1 MATTYLRKLI
11 ISAENGESDEEE
23 KWVSHYSSNHQILLV
38 GEGDFSF
45 SLSLANAFA
54 SASNICASSL
64 DSYDIL
70 MKKYKNASSNLE
82 NLEKLGACLLHEVDA
97 TKMKHHPDLANRKF
111 DRIIFNFPHAGFYGK
126 EDNPHMIQMH
136 RNLVQGFFR
145 SARGMLRANGE
156 IHVNHKT
163 SSPFSLWNLEELA
176 SGCSLALIQCVDFNV
191 EDYPGY
197 HNKRGDDSRC
207 DEPFPLGKSSTFK
220 FGFCPRAK
228 KASKATKRW
237 GSMCNKSQHF
247 QTISMPMQLHS
258 TSDFNYHQRNHTLN
272 RIPLRVKLRPI
283 IPNQNQY
290 SGVFDRNF
298 NGLVQTCQ
306 ANSLRSARYDDLG
319 SLRHGLDR
327 QLVEVPR
334 TLNGNLPFMHEHKH
348 EHEVRHSLDRQVV
361 GVPRT
366 INDNLYYMYEHEQAR
381 HSLDRQKVEVP
392 RTLHGN
398 LYYVHEHEN
407 SLDRQMIEMP
417 RTLNGNSY
425 YMHEHKPARH
435 SVDRQMVEMPRALND
450 NLYYMHEH
458 DHELAH
464 ISNSRPH
471 LHRALACQTY
481 QLKVPNTRDVL
492 RL

>member
-1 MATTYLRKLI
+1 MATTYLGKLML
-11 ISAENGESDEEE
+11 SAENGESDEEE

-54 SASNICASSL
+54 TASNICASSL
-64 DSYDIL
+64 DSYDTL
-70 MKKYKNASSNLE
+70 MKKYKNAISNLE

-97 TKMKHHPDLANRKF
+97 TKMKHHTDLANRKF

-163 SSPFSLWNLEELA
+163 SAPFSLWNLEKLA
-176 SGCSLALIQCVDFNV
+176 SECSLAWIQCVDFNV

-197 HNKRGDDSRC
+197 QNKRGDDSRC

-220 FGFCPRAK
+220 FGFFPRAK
-228 KASKATKRW
+228 KATKATKS
-237 GSMCNKSQHF
+237 GVSMCNKSQHF

-258 TSDFNYHQRNHTLN
+258 TSDFNYHRRNHTLN
-272 RIPLRVKLRPI
+272 RIPLHVKLRPI

-298 NGLVQTCQ
+298 NGLVRTCQ
-306 ANSLRSARYDDLG
+306 ANSLRSVRYDGLG

-334 TLNGNLPFMHEHKH
+334 TLNGNLPYMHEHKH
-348 EHEVRHSLDRQVV
+348 EHAVRHSLDRQVV

-366 INDNLYYMYEHEQAR
+366 INDNLYYM
-381 HSLDRQKVEVP
+381 
-392 RTLHGN
+392 
-398 LYYVHEHEN
+398 HEHEN

-435 SVDRQMVEMPRALND
+435 SVDRQMVEMPRALNG
-450 NLYYMHEH
+450 NFNYMHEH
-458 DHELAH
+458 EHELAH

-481 QLKVPNTRDVL
+481 QLKVPNTRDIL

>member
-1 MATTYLRKLI
+1 MATTYLGKLML
-11 ISAENGESDEEE
+11 SAENGESDEEE

-64 DSYDIL
+64 DSY
-70 MKKYKNASSNLE
+70 
-82 NLEKLGACLLHEVDA
+82 GACLLHEVDA
-97 TKMKHHPDLANRKF
+97 TKMKHHTDLANRKF

-163 SSPFSLWNLEELA
+163 SAPFSLWNLEKLA
-176 SGCSLALIQCVDFNV
+176 SECSLAWIQCVDFNV

-197 HNKRGDDSRC
+197 QNKRGDDSRC

-228 KASKATKRW
+228 KATKATKS
-237 GSMCNKSQHF
+237 GVSMCNKSQHF

-258 TSDFNYHQRNHTLN
+258 TSDFNYHRRNHTLN
-272 RIPLRVKLRPI
+272 RIPLHVKLRPI

-298 NGLVQTCQ
+298 NGLVRTCQ
-306 ANSLRSARYDDLG
+306 ANSLRSARYDGLG

-334 TLNGNLPFMHEHKH
+334 TLNGNLPYMHEHKH

-366 INDNLYYMYEHEQAR
+366 INDNLYYM
-381 HSLDRQKVEVP
+381 
-392 RTLHGN
+392 
-398 LYYVHEHEN
+398 HEHEN
-407 SLDRQMIEMP
+407 SLDRKMIEMP
-417 RTLNGNSY
+417 RTLNGNTY

-435 SVDRQMVEMPRALND
+435 SVDRQMVEMPRALNG
-450 NLYYMHEH
+450 NFNYMHEH
-458 DHELAH
+458 EHELAH

-471 LHRALACQTY
+471 LHRALACQT
-481 QLKVPNTRDVL
+481 
-492 RL
+492 

>member
-1 MATTYLRKLI
+1 
-11 ISAENGESDEEE
+11 
-23 KWVSHYSSNHQILLV
+23 
-38 GEGDFSF
+38 
-45 SLSLANAFA
+45 
-54 SASNICASSL
+54 
-64 DSYDIL
+64 
-70 MKKYKNASSNLE
+70 
-82 NLEKLGACLLHEVDA
+82 
-97 TKMKHHPDLANRKF
+97 MKHHTDLANRKF

-163 SSPFSLWNLEELA
+163 SAPFSLWNLEKLA
-176 SGCSLALIQCVDFNV
+176 SECSLAWIQCVDFNV

-197 HNKRGDDSRC
+197 QNKRGDDSRC

-228 KASKATKRW
+228 KATKATKS
-237 GSMCNKSQHF
+237 GVSMCNKSQHF

-258 TSDFNYHQRNHTLN
+258 TSDFNYHRRNHTLN
-272 RIPLRVKLRPI
+272 RIPLHVKLRPI

-298 NGLVQTCQ
+298 NGLVRTCQ
-306 ANSLRSARYDDLG
+306 ANSLRSARYDGLG

-334 TLNGNLPFMHEHKH
+334 TLNGNLPYMHEHKH

-366 INDNLYYMYEHEQAR
+366 INDNLYYM
-381 HSLDRQKVEVP
+381 
-392 RTLHGN
+392 
-398 LYYVHEHEN
+398 HEHEN
-407 SLDRQMIEMP
+407 SLDRKMIEMP
-417 RTLNGNSY
+417 RTLNGNTY

-435 SVDRQMVEMPRALND
+435 SVDRQMVEMPRALNG
-450 NLYYMHEH
+450 NFNYMHEH
-458 DHELAH
+458 EHELAH

-471 LHRALACQTY
+471 LHRALACQT
-481 QLKVPNTRDVL
+481 
-492 RL
+492 

>member
-1 MATTYLRKLI
+1 MTYDEEQIKILAREVKQLRNK
-11 ISAENGESDEEE
+11 NEEE

-54 SASNICASSL
+54 TASNICASSL
-64 DSYDIL
+64 DSYDTL
-70 MKKYKNASSNLE
+70 MKKYKNAISNLE

-97 TKMKHHPDLANRKF
+97 TKMKHHTDLANRKF

-163 SSPFSLWNLEELA
+163 SAPFSLWNLEKLA
-176 SGCSLALIQCVDFNV
+176 SECSLAWIQCVDFNV

-197 HNKRGDDSRC
+197 QNKRGDDSRC

-220 FGFCPRAK
+220 FGFFPRAK
-228 KASKATKRW
+228 KATKATKS
-237 GSMCNKSQHF
+237 G
-247 QTISMPMQLHS
+247 
-258 TSDFNYHQRNHTLN
+258 
-272 RIPLRVKLRPI
+272 
-283 IPNQNQY
+283 NQY

-298 NGLVQTCQ
+298 NGLVRTCQ
-306 ANSLRSARYDDLG
+306 ANSLRSVRYDGLG

-334 TLNGNLPFMHEHKH
+334 TLNGNLPYMHEHKH
-348 EHEVRHSLDRQVV
+348 EHAVRHSLDRQVV

-366 INDNLYYMYEHEQAR
+366 INDNLYYM
-381 HSLDRQKVEVP
+381 
-392 RTLHGN
+392 
-398 LYYVHEHEN
+398 HEHEN

-435 SVDRQMVEMPRALND
+435 SVDRQMVEMPRALNG
-450 NLYYMHEH
+450 NFNYMHEH
-458 DHELAH
+458 EHELAH

-481 QLKVPNTRDVL
+481 QLKVPNTRDIL

>member
-1 MATTYLRKLI
+1 MTGSSYLRYIPNLRCDI
-11 ISAENGESDEEE
+11 DACIQ
-23 KWVSHYSSNHQILLV
+23 VSR
-38 GEGDFSF
+38 D
-45 SLSLANAFA
+45 
-54 SASNICASSL
+54 
-64 DSYDIL
+64 
-70 MKKYKNASSNLE
+70 
-82 NLEKLGACLLHEVDA
+82 
-97 TKMKHHPDLANRKF
+97 
-111 DRIIFNFPHAGFYGK
+111 
-126 EDNPHMIQMH
+126 HMMH

-145 SARGMLRANGE
+145 SAKGMLRANGE

-163 SSPFSLWNLEELA
+163 NAPFSLWNLKKLA

-197 HNKRGDDSRC
+197 HNKRGDGSRC

-220 FGFCPRAK
+220 FGFCSRAK

-247 QTISMPMQLHS
+247 QTISMPMQLRS
-258 TSDFNYHQRNHTLN
+258 TSDFNYHRRNHTVN

-298 NGLVQTCQ
+298 NGLVRTCQ
-306 ANSLRSARYDDLG
+306 ANSLRSDFDARYDDLG

-334 TLNGNLPFMHEHKH
+334 TLNGNLPYMHEHKH
-348 EHEVRHSLDRQVV
+348 EHEQVRHSLDRQVV

-392 RTLHGN
+392 RALHGN
-398 LYYVHEHEN
+398 LYYMHEHEN
-407 SLDRQMIEMP
+407 SLDRRMIEMP

-435 SVDRQMVEMPRALND
+435 SVDRQLVEMPRALNG
-450 NLYYMHEH
+450 NLYYMHDRE
-458 DHELAH
+458 HELAH

-471 LHRALACQTY
+471 LHRALACPTS

>member
-1 MATTYLRKLI
+1 MATTYLRKLM

-23 KWVSHYSSNHQILLV
+23 KWVSHYSSKHQILLV

-70 MKKYKNASSNLE
+70 MKKYKNAIPNLE

-97 TKMKHHPDLANRKF
+97 TKMKHHTDLANRKF

-163 SSPFSLWNLEELA
+163 NALFSQWNLEKLA
-176 SGCSLALIQCVDFNV
+176 SGCSLALIQCVDFNI

-197 HNKRGDDSRC
+197 HNKRGDGSRC

-220 FGFCPRAK
+220 FSFCPRAK
-228 KASKATKRW
+228 EASKATKRW

-258 TSDFNYHQRNHTLN
+258 TSDFNYH
-272 RIPLRVKLRPI
+272 LRPI

-298 NGLVQTCQ
+298 NGLVRTCQ
-306 ANSLRSARYDDLG
+306 TNSLRSDFDVIYDDLG

-334 TLNGNLPFMHEHKH
+334 TLNGKLPYMHEHKH
-348 EHEVRHSLDRQVV
+348 EHERVRHSLDRQVV

-366 INDNLYYMYEHEQAR
+366 INDNLCYMYKHEQAR

-398 LYYVHEHEN
+398 LYYMHEHEN

-417 RTLNGNSY
+417 RTLNGYSY

-435 SVDRQMVEMPRALND
+435 SVDRQMVEMPRALNG
-450 NLYYMHEH
+450 NVYYMHEH
-458 DHELAH
+458 EHELAH

-471 LHRALACQTY
+471 HHRALACQTY